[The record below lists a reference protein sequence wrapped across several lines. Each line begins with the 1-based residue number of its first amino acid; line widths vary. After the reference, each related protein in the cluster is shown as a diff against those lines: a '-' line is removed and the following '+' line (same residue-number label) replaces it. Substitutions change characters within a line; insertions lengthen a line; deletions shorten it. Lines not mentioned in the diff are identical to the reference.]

1 MRLAKRKDTPL
12 AMLAANLLKYA
23 PSLTLWDVDKQRAAH
38 KLQYGDNDDIYTEEE
53 LQQRKESKKKRRKND
68 DKRAT
73 HEIARF

>member
-12 AMLAANLLKYA
+12 AQFAANLLKYA

-38 KLQYGDNDDIYTEEE
+38 KLHYSDNDDIFTEEE
-53 LQQRKESKKKRRKND
+53 LQRRNERRKKRRKND